1 MHQPGHYTPRPIHVL
16 AIAGSLRR
24 ASHNK
29 GLLRAAQ
36 HEAPAGMTIDI
47 FDLAPIPL
55 FNEDVL
61 NAGAPEPVRYFKE
74 RIAAADA
81 LLIAVTEY
89 NYGLSGVL
97 KNAIDWAS
105 RPVNTSPLTGK
116 PLAMMGAGGM
126 FGTVRAQLQLRQ
138 TAVYTNMLPMNRPEL
153 MITHSWEKFDGE
165 GNLTDEHERAKI
177 RPLLEGFAAWV
188 RRLRG
193 E

>member
-1 MHQPGHYTPRPIHVL
+1 MSQPLRVL
-16 AIAGSLRR
+16 GIAGSLRR

-36 HEAPAGMTIDI
+36 HEAPEGMSIDI

-61 NAGAPEPVRYFKE
+61 NAGAPEPVREFKA

-89 NYGLSGVL
+89 NYGPSGVL
-97 KNAIDWAS
+97 KNALDWAS
-105 RPVNTSPLTGK
+105 RPVDTSPLNGK

-126 FGTVRAQLQLRQ
+126 FGTVRAQLALRQ
-138 TAVYTNMLPMNRPEL
+138 TAVYTNMLPLNRPEL
-153 MITHSWEKFDGE
+153 MIVRSWEKFDAE
-165 GNLTDEHERAKI
+165 GNLTNEHERAKI
-177 RPLLEGFAAWV
+177 RPLLDALAAWV

-193 E
+193 EQ